1 MYAFKYACVIFKKIS
16 RSKQINNSKVPAIMQ
31 KKTRSL
37 LEELDAMYIDRDQRH
52 VIESR
57 ASNII
62 ASAIRLVEQIE
73 QSYTPEQAENLTRK
87 LLNAIKLK
95 DPGKFTR
102 TVRKTDA
109 NT

>member
-1 MYAFKYACVIFKKIS
+1 
-16 RSKQINNSKVPAIMQ
+16 MQ

-37 LEELDAMYIDRDQRH
+37 LEELDSMYIERDQRH
-52 VIESR
+52 IIETR

-62 ASAIRLVEQIE
+62 AGAIRLLEEIE
-73 QSYTPEQAENLTRK
+73 ASYSPDQAENLTRK

-109 NT
+109 NS

>member
-1 MYAFKYACVIFKKIS
+1 
-16 RSKQINNSKVPAIMQ
+16 MQ

-37 LEELDAMYIDRDQRH
+37 LEELDSLYNERDNRH
-52 VIESR
+52 VIENR

-62 ASAIRLVEQIE
+62 TSAIRLLEQIDE
-73 QSYTPEQAENLTRK
+73 NYTPEQAENLTRK
-87 LLNAIKLK
+87 LINAIKLR

-109 NT
+109 NS

>member
-1 MYAFKYACVIFKKIS
+1 
-16 RSKQINNSKVPAIMQ
+16 MQ

-37 LEELDAMYIDRDQRH
+37 LEELDAMYIERDQRH
-52 VIESR
+52 VIETR

-62 ASAIRLVEQIE
+62 TSAIRLLEQFDE
-73 QSYTPEQAENLTRK
+73 SYTPEQAENLTRK
-87 LLNAIKLK
+87 LINAIKLR

-109 NT
+109 NS